1 MKKKSIVAIIAIVLL
16 VLVIVGILLLTKF
29 INKPNKENELIK
41 LTNEFYGYYYT
52 EIAKN
57 NDVEKF
63 LKGYKDSGLRISLG
77 DIEIYLNGK
86 SENELDFSVFDKCDV
101 DKTYSTIFPKSPYGK
116 KDLEVKVNLSCQK

>member
-1 MKKKSIVAIIAIVLL
+1 MKKKSIVATIAIVLL
-16 VLVIVGILLLTKF
+16 VLVIVGILLLTKVF
-29 INKPNKENELIK
+29 NKPNKENELIK

-57 NDVEKF
+57 NDAEKF
-63 LKGYKDSGLRISLG
+63 LKGYKDSGLKISLG

-86 SENELDFSVFDKCDV
+86 SENELDFSIFDKCDV